1 MKKQY
6 VILIGFLICFCS
18 STAFSQ
24 DIYVK
29 VIQDRTNAVLTQG
42 ASPDAPTTALRDYTR
57 ITSMS
62 FGMENPVTI
71 GGGGGGSAPARTRL
85 NDLTI
90 TKIVDLSSTRLM
102 QVLAVGEPLEL
113 VEILYV
119 RSNDRGTSTIYKV
132 ELGNAFFT
140 KNTVSSIP
148 DCTNGCPNVAESF
161 TIIYGKIRVT
171 TYTQNQN
178 GSITTNPNPFV
189 WDQTRNT
196 PTF

>member
-6 VILIGFLICFCS
+6 IVLIGFLICLCA

-29 VIQDRTNAVLTQG
+29 VIANRNNGVLTQG

-57 ITSMS
+57 ITSLQY
-62 FGMENPVTI
+62 GMENGATI
-71 GGGGGGSAPARTRL
+71 GSGGTSTGRTSL
-85 NDLTI
+85 TGLTI
-90 TKIVDLSSTRLM
+90 TKTVDLSSTRLM
-102 QVLAVGEPLEL
+102 QALAAGEPLEL

-119 RSNDRGTSTIYKV
+119 NTRQGGSSTIYKV
-132 ELGNAFFT
+132 ELGNAIL
-140 KNTVSSIP
+140 KNNTVNSIP
-148 DCTNGCPNVAESF
+148 GCADGCPNVAESF
-161 TIIYGKIRVT
+161 SFVYAKIRVT
-171 TYTQNQN
+171 TYTQNPD
-178 GSITTNPNPFV
+178 GRIMPNPNPFV